1 VICVGR
7 FFNELF
13 PVSGLL
19 LPALELA
26 FFWRRLMINTLF
38 LPELREM
45 LAQENEVELRDFC
58 EALNPVRTAEFMGGL
73 TGEEA
78 WKVLQHTN
86 PESQA
91 NIFSYFGKDK
101 QFEILETQ
109 DIEQLARMVAEL
121 AADDRVD
128 LLQDLES
135 DRLRQLLAGM
145 PVHERRDFHRLSQY
159 PEGTAGAVMTTEVA
173 KLSESLTI
181 REALNEL
188 GRQSDNYET
197 IYYLYVVDDEDRL
210 RGLVSARQLL
220 VGMKHPETHL
230 TDIME
235 TDLVVADVLEHRED
249 VANKVAKMDLLAIPV
264 VDDSHKMLGIITH
277 DDIID
282 VVRAEA
288 TEDAH
293 RIGAVDPLDESYLRT
308 SVVTLAWKRGI
319 WLAILF
325 FFALLTAIA
334 IKEYEDDINK
344 WVWLALFIPLVI
356 SSGGNSGSQSATL
369 IITALS
375 RGHITLKD
383 WMRVVVRELIMGLL
397 LGGGLAFM
405 GLIASLFF
413 VPGDVSI
420 TNMAIY
426 VVPMTLVLVVL
437 CGTLTGSVLPLL
449 FERLGWDP
457 AMMSTPFVAGIVD
470 IIGIL
475 IYFNVANYALG

>member
-1 VICVGR
+1 
-7 FFNELF
+7 
-13 PVSGLL
+13 
-19 LPALELA
+19 
-26 FFWRRLMINTLF
+26 MINTLY

-45 LAQENEVELRDFC
+45 LAHENVVELQDFC
-58 EALNPVRTAEFMGGL
+58 EAINPVRAAEFMGGL
-73 TGEEA
+73 SGEEA
-78 WKVLQHTN
+78 WRVLQHSDVET
-86 PESQA
+86 QA
-91 NIFSYFGKDK
+91 DIFSYFGKDK

-109 DIEQLARMVAEL
+109 DIESIAGMVAEL
-121 AADDRVD
+121 APDDRVD
-128 LLQDLES
+128 LLQDLEP
-135 DRLRQLLAGM
+135 DRLKQLLVRL
-145 PVHERRDFHRLSQY
+145 PVEERRDFQRLSQY
-159 PEGTAGAVMTTEVA
+159 PEGTAGAVMTTDVA

-181 REALNEL
+181 REALNEIA
-188 GRQSDNYET
+188 RQSEEYET

-210 RGLVSARQLL
+210 RGLVSARQLV
-220 VGMKHPETHL
+220 VGMKQPETHL
-230 TDIME
+230 TEIME
-235 TDLVVADVLEHRED
+235 TDLVVADVLEDQED

-264 VDDSHKMLGIITH
+264 VDNSHKMLGIITH

-282 VVRAEA
+282 VVREEA

-293 RIGAVDPLDESYLRT
+293 RIGAVNPLEESYLRT

-334 IKEYEDDINK
+334 IREYEDQIDK

-383 WMRVVVRELIMGLL
+383 WLSVVVRELVMGLL
-397 LGGGLAFM
+397 LGGGLAAL
-405 GLIASLFF
+405 GYCASLFF
-413 VPGDVSI
+413 VPGDF
-420 TNMAIY
+420 TLLNLAMY
-426 VVPMTLVLVVL
+426 VVPLTLLLVVV

-449 FERLGWDP
+449 FEKLGWDP

-475 IYFNVANYALG
+475 IYFNVASQFMG